1 MLVKK
6 KKNDED
12 ILNTL
17 NSFTSGLNDT
27 NIKSLEERTS
37 PTTKTYNANELKNL
51 LNNAESSRKSAVS
64 NFNKYLGNNNVI
76 SNSQNPLLTPT
87 AKELRDSKDL
97 IKSPINTRNALTDEL
112 QNQQNYRNAIKTDEA
127 KSLLNDV
134 NEKKVAS
141 GLLRGK
147 YNLEAAKEDVANDS
161 NFDTLLKTL
170 SSPLRGIATM
180 FGHDGALTY
189 NEKGEI
195 VKGKSILQAQSD
207 EMAKLGGATGFVNQM
222 GDQLGKQS
230 VQMLLNSLIPGTGN
244 AAYFSTLAN
253 DVYDETKREGYN
265 DKQAYLYTA
274 LNTASEYFVGKAL
287 GSTIGKYSKSNAT
300 EKTISNILKP
310 LIKNAEVNKTLS
322 TMTAEGLEEF
332 VQEYVD
338 VAARNISLGED
349 NKIDFDTFKNAL
361 YSFGLGA
368 ASSGVMSAVDTS
380 LKTKSQKNTEQEAYD
395 ISRKMNKD
403 FDESTNARIID
414 TIKHQKEKGNYNQE
428 NLINQLSK
436 ENQVID
442 ELVKNKIGD
451 KKVNKKE
458 ESKIREEIVN
468 NLEKGYTDLDDIVN
482 ILGGKDLKNFND
494 YNDLLNKYNEIN
506 GKTKKSSL
514 DNEELS
520 RLYENMSKY
529 DFDKL
534 KTNLLDKI
542 NIDEDSLLYN
552 SVRENGNKKIAYKND
567 LNLYDKNQQKVIK
580 NAIDSGILN
589 NSRKTH
595 DFVDM
600 IAKISSDKNVTFDF
614 TNNKKLQESGFAL
627 KDKQVN
633 GFINNDKITINIE
646 SKNAL
651 NSVVGHEVTHV
662 LEGSKL
668 YAELQQ
674 AVKEYATTKGDYE
687 SRLAETTELY
697 KNIKG
702 ANIEN
707 ELTSDLIGEYIF
719 TDTDFVNSLS
729 TTKPNIFQKIYN
741 EIKYLY
747 KLATAGSK
755 EARQLEK
762 VKKTFEEAY
771 RQSNS
776 YQENIKYSI
785 QKDTNGNKYVKIDTD
800 QDIFEGKSLSEQTK
814 IAKQYILQK
823 YREEGIRVN
832 TENIEITSKTANEYT
847 HPKNQLPAAI
857 KSSKMKASTELDN
870 LLLIS
875 NYKYSMP
882 DDGRHPF
889 AKDGWDYYET
899 TFDVGN
905 NLFKGLINI
914 AKSGNKKTLYDITKI
929 KRIGQNRSTSANA
942 FSTSLANSL
951 NNNISQ
957 YNKTVKSDIS
967 TKYSMQENANNTQE
981 LNNSS
986 FLFQKNTDNSIKQQD
1001 KLIREVYPN
1010 YKPGITDISS
1020 NLVANNLD
1028 IINYNTNYNN
1038 MSDKQLGISNKEKSY
1053 FEEKYKYNL
1062 DIFVSV
1068 DGGNTYFEDSIKGLN
1083 LYHAIERAKRNY
1095 PSATNIKIKDK
1106 SIQVKNY
1113 DNIRYSMTS
1122 KKELDNSSFSLNK
1135 NAKQYDELTKT
1146 NYIDYFRKDNGD
1158 VKVYLMDSNN
1168 NLVNELSLW
1177 SNTNATNEFGENLG
1191 NKIYETATDSSQ
1203 RIEIGNDI
1211 NNLGA
1216 ETDYFMNHRPSEG
1229 YGNASNFEEN
1239 MPDVFEHP
1247 EWYLNLDEKYN
1258 RESLNALK
1266 KVRNN
1271 PNAELTIYRATIGN
1285 KINPGDWV
1293 TPSKAYAEYHN
1304 NSQFD
1309 GKGNVLEMKVKAKD
1323 IQFAG
1328 DDINEFGYFPNTGY
1342 SLANQNKI
1350 SPKNSNL
1357 TYSDDVKINTD
1368 NKSLKN
1374 EIENADKS
1382 VKKINIKDIKN
1393 LSNVKNKEEKN
1404 LSPVKGEQSAKI
1416 LSKTP
1421 IDTSKGSI
1429 KRGINIFRAAIL
1441 DKGSV
1446 FEDLAIKS
1454 KNRQLMATWDST
1466 MTSQAKAQNIIGDGY
1481 QKFNS
1486 ETKAIEKLSKSL
1498 YEIQNEVVNSGNIE
1512 DFSNYI
1518 YHKHNIDRMNLK
1530 SKAETELS
1538 TFENNNHDLMFKNK
1552 NSQRSYDEILELSK
1566 LKKTTNEKENN
1577 LISAAKEYI
1586 KLKEK
1591 YDKTDNK
1598 PVFGNDVTAEIS
1610 QELVNEYE
1618 NAHPEFI
1625 DYASDIYD
1633 YLKAQKQTLVDNG
1646 IISQETSDLWNEM
1659 YPHYVPISRVNE
1671 NNLKI
1676 DVPLKRTGTNSPVKA
1691 ATGGNSDILPLFD
1704 TLADR
1709 TFQTQKAIDKNK
1721 FGIELMNSLDTTT
1734 EFSNVDVDGLIN
1746 DIDNQENLLKEG
1758 TKEKL
1763 PTFTVFKDG
1772 ERITYAINQDMY
1784 DALSPISSNSVLNV
1798 NSKFLN
1804 KLSSFQRG
1812 VLTEYNPV
1820 FMITNAVKD
1829 AQDVLINSQHAAK
1842 TYSKFLEAQ
1851 KQIKNKGYYYQEYM
1865 ASGGEQN
1872 TYFDYK
1878 TKVFDT
1884 KEDSKLKKIF
1894 KMPLEKISEAND
1906 FIEMT
1911 PRLAEYIASRES
1923 GRSVEV
1929 SMLDAARVTTNF
1941 KAGGD
1946 VTKWIN
1952 RNGGTFLNAS
1962 VQGFNQQVR
1971 NFREANAN
1979 GIRGYAGLAL
1989 KFAVASL
1996 PVIALNDLVWKDDDD
2011 YEEELSDYVKQN
2023 YYVVFKYGDGKYIRI
2038 PKGRTLSVIQNFV
2051 EQTESV
2057 VKKTGE
2063 FDVNE
2068 FINMAIDNLAPNN
2081 PLENNVISPL
2091 VQAASNKTWY
2101 GTDLVPTRLQNK
2113 PAAEQYDESIDEISK
2128 WLGKT
2133 FNVSPYKI
2141 NYIMNQYSGGVGDVI
2156 MPMLTPETKSGN
2168 NTLLEYALSPL
2179 VDKFTADSVMNNKN
2193 TGNLYE
2199 TSEKLTINANKS
2211 NATNED
2217 ILKNKFVN
2225 SMKSEMNDLYKEK
2238 REIQNSNI
2246 SKKEK
2251 YEKVRGIQN
2260 QINEMSKYALN
2271 NYSDVKIDG
2280 NYATIGTK
2288 EYRLKTDSDGAESWT
2303 KITDDQKNK
2312 QRNVSSALGITAS
2325 EYWSN
2330 KTEYDYAYDNPGKY
2344 ATITSITDYDTY
2356 TTYSKEISNIKSD
2369 KDSKGNSITDSRKKK
2384 VFAYINNLDLEF
2396 EQKVILA
2403 KMQYPSYNQYNN
2415 EILNYLNK
2423 NNDINYNEK
2432 VLILKQLGFIVD
2444 ENGKVRW

>member
-76 SNSQNPLLTPT
+76 SNNQNPLLTPT

-97 IKSPINTRNALTDEL
+97 IKSPVNTRNALTDEL

-338 VAARNISLGED
+338 VVARNVSLGED
-349 NKIDFDTFKNAL
+349 NKVDFDTFKNAL

-395 ISRKMNKD
+395 ISRKMNKN

-414 TIKHQKEKGNYNQE
+414 TINHQKEKGNYSQE

-482 ILGGKDLKNFND
+482 ILGGKDLKDYND

-520 RLYENMSKY
+520 RLYENISKY

-534 KTNLLDKI
+534 KTNLSDKI

-552 SVRENGNKKIAYKND
+552 SVRENDNKKVAYKND
-567 LNLYDKNQQKVIK
+567 LNLYNKNQQKVIK

-741 EIKYLY
+741 EIKYIY
-747 KLATAGSK
+747 KLAIAGSK

-762 VKKTFEEAY
+762 VKKTFEDAY
-771 RQSNS
+771 K
-776 YQENIKYSI
+776 ENIK
-785 QKDTNGNKYVKIDTD
+785 VKKSGIN
-800 QDIFEGKSLSEQTK
+800 FSLSENALQEVSDVVNQT
-814 IAKQYILQK
+814 
-823 YREEGIRVN
+823 REDSEKSSIQFVKLKDNTIKSLIDYGVKDLPMLERSGHIR
-832 TENIEITSKTANEYT
+832 ENILTEEQAKKLGFSTKNKHFHGLGVKTYLEIINSMDNPIGVYQYTNNGKYDNNNFIVVTPVEINGTNYIVPVEINQRGQYNQVEVDYNKIKTAYS
-847 HPKNQLPAAI
+847 KNNTDYIQ
-857 KSSKMKASTELDN
+857 S
-870 LLLIS
+870 LL
-875 NYKYSMP
+875 NQ
-882 DDGRHPF
+882 G
-889 AKDGWDYYET
+889 
-899 TFDVGN
+899 
-905 NLFKGLINI
+905 
-914 AKSGNKKTLYDITKI
+914 KI
-929 KRIGQNRSTSANA
+929 KEIFNGSNSRK
-942 FSTSLANSL
+942 TSLNES
-951 NNNISQ
+951 NIPQ
-957 YNKTVKSDIS
+957 FNKTVKSDIS
-967 TKYSMQENANNTQE
+967 TKYSMQENTNNTQ
-981 LNNSS
+981 
-986 FLFQKNTDNSIKQQD
+986 
-1001 KLIREVYPN
+1001 
-1010 YKPGITDISS
+1010 
-1020 NLVANNLD
+1020 
-1028 IINYNTNYNN
+1028 
-1038 MSDKQLGISNKEKSY
+1038 
-1053 FEEKYKYNL
+1053 
-1062 DIFVSV
+1062 
-1068 DGGNTYFEDSIKGLN
+1068 
-1083 LYHAIERAKRNY
+1083 
-1095 PSATNIKIKDK
+1095 
-1106 SIQVKNY
+1106 
-1113 DNIRYSMTS
+1113 
-1122 KKELDNSSFSLNK
+1122 ELDNSSFSLNK
-1135 NAKQYDELTKT
+1135 NAKQYDE
-1146 NYIDYFRKDNGD
+1146 
-1158 VKVYLMDSNN
+1158 
-1168 NLVNELSLW
+1168 
-1177 SNTNATNEFGENLG
+1177 
-1191 NKIYETATDSSQ
+1191 
-1203 RIEIGNDI
+1203 
-1211 NNLGA
+1211 
-1216 ETDYFMNHRPSEG
+1216 
-1229 YGNASNFEEN
+1229 
-1239 MPDVFEHP
+1239 
-1247 EWYLNLDEKYN
+1247 
-1258 RESLNALK
+1258 
-1266 KVRNN
+1266 
-1271 PNAELTIYRATIGN
+1271 
-1285 KINPGDWV
+1285 
-1293 TPSKAYAEYHN
+1293 
-1304 NSQFD
+1304 
-1309 GKGNVLEMKVKAKD
+1309 
-1323 IQFAG
+1323 
-1328 DDINEFGYFPNTGY
+1328 
-1342 SLANQNKI
+1342 

-1486 ETKAIEKLSKSL
+1486 ETKSIEKLSKSL

-1566 LKKTTNEKENN
+1566 LKKATNEKEEN
-1577 LISAAKEYI
+1577 LISAAKEYV

-1591 YDKTDNK
+1591 YDKTENK

-1676 DVPLKRTGTNSPVKA
+1676 DVPLKRTGTNNPVKA

-1734 EFSNVDVDGLIN
+1734 EFNSIDVDGLIN
-1746 DIDNQENLLKEG
+1746 DIDNQENLLNKG

-1763 PTFTVFKDG
+1763 PTFTVFKNG

-1784 DALSPISSNSVLNV
+1784 DALSPISNIPLLNT
-1798 NSKFLN
+1798 NSKTLN

-1865 ASGGEQN
+1865 ANGGEQN

-1884 KEDSKLKKIF
+1884 QESSKLNKIF

-1946 VTKWIN
+1946 VTKWVN

-1962 VQGFNQQVR
+1962 VQGFNQQIR

-2011 YEEELSDYVKQN
+2011 YKEELSDYVKQN
-2023 YYVVFKYGDGKYIRI
+2023 YYVVFRYGKGKYIRI

-2051 EQTESV
+2051 EQTENV

-2068 FINMAIDNLAPNN
+2068 FISMAIDNLAPND
-2081 PLENNVISPL
+2081 PLKNNVISPL

-2101 GTDLVPTRLQNK
+2101 KTDLVPTRLQNK

-2141 NYIMNQYSGGVGDVI
+2141 NYIMNQYSGGIGDVI

-2199 TSEKLTINANKS
+2199 ISEKLTINANKS

-2251 YEKVRGIQN
+2251 YEKVRSVQN

-2271 NYSDVKIDG
+2271 NYSDVKIEG

-2303 KITDDQKNK
+2303 KITDDQKTK

-2432 VLILKQLGFIVD
+2432 ILILKQLGFTVG

>member
-51 LNNAESSRKSAVS
+51 LNNAESSRKNAVS

-161 NFDTLLKTL
+161 NFDILLKTI

-287 GSTIGKYSKSNAT
+287 GSTIGKYSKSNET

-338 VAARNISLGED
+338 VVARNVSLGED
-349 NKIDFDTFKNAL
+349 NKVDFDTFKNAL

-368 ASSGVMSAVDTS
+368 ASSGVMSSVDTA
-380 LKTKSQKNTEQEAYD
+380 LKTKNQKNTEQEAYD
-395 ISRKMNKD
+395 VSRKMNKN

-414 TIKHQKEKGNYNQE
+414 AINHQKEKGNYSQE

-482 ILGGKDLKNFND
+482 ILGGKDLKDFND

-552 SVRENGNKKIAYKND
+552 SVRENDNKKIAYKND

-674 AVKEYATTKGDYE
+674 AVKEYATIKGDYE

-707 ELTSDLIGEYIF
+707 ELTSVLVGEYIF
-719 TDTDFVNSLS
+719 TDTDFVSSLS
-729 TTKPNIFQKIYN
+729 TTKPNVFQKIYN

-762 VKKTFEEAY
+762 VKKTFENAY
-771 RQSNS
+771 KESNYAS
-776 YQENIKYSI
+776 KEIKYSI
-785 QKDTNGNKYVKIDTD
+785 AGVNGMKNANNKALENLYNEALKLD
-800 QDIFEGKSLSEQTK
+800 
-814 IAKQYILQK
+814 
-823 YREEGIRVN
+823 EEGVSTNEIRQ
-832 TENIEITSKTANEYT
+832 KTRWYKD
-847 HPKNQLPAAI
+847 KNGDW
-857 KSSKMKASTELDN
+857 KFEVSDN
-870 LLLIS
+870 DFSL
-875 NYKYSMP
+875 
-882 DDGRHPF
+882 
-889 AKDGWDYYET
+889 
-899 TFDVGN
+899 
-905 NLFKGLINI
+905 
-914 AKSGNKKTLYDITKI
+914 KKTLK
-929 KRIGQNRSTSANA
+929 
-942 FSTSLANSL
+942 
-951 NNNISQ
+951 
-957 YNKTVKSDIS
+957 
-967 TKYSMQENANNTQE
+967 
-981 LNNSS
+981 
-986 FLFQKNTDNSIKQQD
+986 KNG
-1001 KLIREVYPN
+1001 N
-1010 YKPGITDISS
+1010 YKLG
-1020 NLVANNLD
+1020 D
-1028 IINYNTNYNN
+1028 IINHDTIFMLYPELKNINVSFENMNHSGGFNNSNNTIRINNSKFDSENNYE
-1038 MSDKQLGISNKEKSY
+1038 L
-1053 FEEKYKYNL
+1053 
-1062 DIFVSV
+1062 
-1068 DGGNTYFEDSIKGLN
+1068 IKRTLIHEMQ
-1083 LYHAIERAKRNY
+1083 HAIQHIEG
-1095 PSATNIKIKDK
+1095 
-1106 SIQVKNY
+1106 
-1113 DNIRYSMTS
+1113 YSTGTTS
-1122 KKELDNSSFSLNK
+1122 KFNKQNYVNNLGEIEAADTARRMVMDYNQRMKIAPESSKANPMHPNQEFILNSRGIVEKMRDGLYNFFKGENNKNESDSKNKSSFSEDYVGYDDDRVGSGITRGSKQELDNSSFSLNK

-1271 PNAELTIYRATIGN
+1271 PDAELTIYRATIGN

-1328 DDINEFGYFPNTGY
+1328 DDINEFGYFPNTSY

-1429 KRGINIFRAAIL
+1429 KSGINIFRAAIL

-1486 ETKAIEKLSKSL
+1486 ETKSIEKLSKSL

-1566 LKKTTNEKENN
+1566 LKKATNEKEEN
-1577 LISAAKEYI
+1577 LISAAKEYV

-1676 DVPLKRTGTNSPVKA
+1676 DVPLKRTGTNNPVKA

-1734 EFSNVDVDGLIN
+1734 EFDSVDVDGLIN
-1746 DIDNQENLLKEG
+1746 DIDNQENLLNKG

-1763 PTFTVFKDG
+1763 PTFTVFKNG

-1784 DALSPISSNSVLNV
+1784 EALSPISNIPLLNV
-1798 NSKFLN
+1798 NSKTLN

-1865 ASGGEQN
+1865 ANGGEQN

-1946 VTKWIN
+1946 ATKWLN
-1952 RNGGTFLNAS
+1952 RNGWTFLNAS

-1996 PVIALNDLVWKDDDD
+1996 PVIALNNLVWKDDDD

-2023 YYVVFKYGDGKYIRI
+2023 YYVVFRYGKGKYIRI

-2051 EQTESV
+2051 EQTENA

-2101 GTDLVPTRLQNK
+2101 KTDLVPTRLQNK

-2288 EYRLKTDSDGAESWT
+2288 EYRLKTDIDGAESWT

-2396 EQKVILA
+2396 EQKLILA

-2432 VLILKQLGFIVD
+2432 ILILKQLGFTVD
-2444 ENGKVRW
+2444 EKGKVRW

>member
-51 LNNAESSRKSAVS
+51 LNNAESSRKNAVS

-76 SNSQNPLLTPT
+76 SNNQNPLLTPT

-134 NEKKVAS
+134 NDKKVAS

-180 FGHDGALTY
+180 FGHDGALAY

-287 GSTIGKYSKSNAT
+287 GSTIGKYSKSNET

-380 LKTKSQKNTEQEAYD
+380 LKTKSQKNTDQEAYD
-395 ISRKMNKD
+395 ISRKMNKN
-403 FDESTNARIID
+403 FDEITNARIID
-414 TIKHQKEKGNYNQE
+414 TINHQKEKGNYSQE

-482 ILGGKDLKNFND
+482 ILGGKDLKDFND
-494 YNDLLNKYNEIN
+494 YNDLLKKYNEIN

-520 RLYENMSKY
+520 RLYENLSKY

-534 KTNLLDKI
+534 KTSLSDKI

-552 SVRENGNKKIAYKND
+552 SVRENDNKKIAYKND

-662 LEGSKL
+662 LEESKL

-674 AVKEYATTKGDYE
+674 AVKEYATTKGDYQ

-707 ELTSDLIGEYIF
+707 ELTSDLVGEYIF
-719 TDTDFVNSLS
+719 TDTDFVNNLS
-729 TTKPNIFQKIYN
+729 TTKPNVFQKIYN

-762 VKKTFEEAY
+762 VKKTFEDAY
-771 RQSNS
+771 K
-776 YQENIKYSI
+776 ENIK
-785 QKDTNGNKYVKIDTD
+785 VKKSGIN
-800 QDIFEGKSLSEQTK
+800 FSLSENALQEVSDVVNQTREDSEK
-814 IAKQYILQK
+814 SSIQFVKLKDNTIKSLIDYGVKDLPMLERSGHIRENILTEEQAKKLGFSTKNKHFHGLGVKTYLEIINSMDNPIGVYQYINNGK
-823 YREEGIRVN
+823 YDNNNFIVV
-832 TENIEITSKTANEYT
+832 TPVEINGTNYIVPVEINQRGQYNQVEIDYNKIKTAYS
-847 HPKNQLPAAI
+847 KNNTDYIQ
-857 KSSKMKASTELDN
+857 N
-870 LLLIS
+870 LL
-875 NYKYSMP
+875 NH
-882 DDGRHPF
+882 G
-889 AKDGWDYYET
+889 
-899 TFDVGN
+899 
-905 NLFKGLINI
+905 
-914 AKSGNKKTLYDITKI
+914 KI
-929 KRIGQNRSTSANA
+929 KEIFNGSNSRK
-942 FSTSLANSL
+942 TSLDKS
-951 NNNISQ
+951 NISQ
-957 YNKTVKSDIS
+957 FNKTVKSDIS

-981 LNNSS
+981 L
-986 FLFQKNTDNSIKQQD
+986 
-1001 KLIREVYPN
+1001 
-1010 YKPGITDISS
+1010 
-1020 NLVANNLD
+1020 
-1028 IINYNTNYNN
+1028 
-1038 MSDKQLGISNKEKSY
+1038 
-1053 FEEKYKYNL
+1053 
-1062 DIFVSV
+1062 
-1068 DGGNTYFEDSIKGLN
+1068 
-1083 LYHAIERAKRNY
+1083 
-1095 PSATNIKIKDK
+1095 
-1106 SIQVKNY
+1106 
-1113 DNIRYSMTS
+1113 
-1122 KKELDNSSFSLNK
+1122 DNSSFSFERTDGNTKNSIDEKKTLEKRVSGDALLDAQDLIKEVKSVGANVDENGYVTVYHVTTLE
-1135 NAKQYDELTKT
+1135 NAKKIKT
-1146 NYIDYFRKDNGD
+1146 SGEMLAKEDGVFFSTSKKAQQAEGRGGATLEFKIPAEKLVLDDIFSDNAD
-1158 VKVYLMDSNN
+1158 VKIPLKNTNEVLDVSNY
-1168 NLVNELSLW
+1168 LVNDNKYSLS
-1177 SNTNATNEFGENLG
+1177 E
-1191 NKIYETATDSSQ
+1191 
-1203 RIEIGNDI
+1203 DI
-1211 NNLGA
+1211 NTLKNEQYKIIETSNPA
-1216 ETDYFMNHRPSEG
+1216 EDDYHTWIRS
-1229 YGNASNFEEN
+1229 SDDIKTFEETLN
-1239 MPDVFEHP
+1239 DPDWVDYGEEGFDPDYTGEMIN
-1247 EWYLNLDEKYN
+1247 EALEK
-1258 RESLNALK
+1258 
-1266 KVRNN
+1266 
-1271 PNAELTIYRATIGN
+1271 G
-1285 KINPGDWV
+1285 KIIVYSSYPIEQGIFV
-1293 TPSKAYAEYHN
+1293 TPSKMEAESY
-1304 NSQFD
+1304 SGD
-1309 GKGNVLEMKVKAKD
+1309 GKVYSKEVNLTDVAWIDPTQGQYAKV
-1323 IQFAG
+1323 G
-1328 DDINEFGYFPNTGY
+1328 MNY

-1350 SPKNSNL
+1350 SPKDSNL
-1357 TYSDDVKINTD
+1357 TYSDDVKIDTN

-1421 IDTSKGSI
+1421 LNMSDDSLKSK
-1429 KRGINIFRAAIL
+1429 INKIRAAIL
-1441 DKGSV
+1441 DKGSI

-1486 ETKAIEKLSKSL
+1486 ETKSIEKLSKSL

-1577 LISAAKEYI
+1577 LIPAAKEYV

-1591 YDKTDNK
+1591 YDKTNNK

-1625 DYASDIYD
+1625 DYANDIYD

-1659 YPHYVPISRVNE
+1659 YPHYVPISRINE

-1676 DVPLKRTGTNSPVKA
+1676 DVPLKRTGTNNPVKA

-1734 EFSNVDVDGLIN
+1734 EFNSVDVDGLIN
-1746 DIDNQENLLKEG
+1746 DIDNQENLLKKG
-1758 TKEKL
+1758 SKENL
-1763 PTFTVFKDG
+1763 PTFTVFKNG

-1784 DALSPISSNSVLNV
+1784 DALSPISSKSILNV
-1798 NSKFLN
+1798 NSKTLN

-1865 ASGGEQN
+1865 ANGGEQN

-1941 KAGGD
+1941 KASGD

-1962 VQGFNQQVR
+1962 VQGFNQQIR

-2011 YEEELSDYVKQN
+2011 YKEELSDYVKQN

-2081 PLENNVISPL
+2081 PLENNVISPF

-2303 KITDDQKNK
+2303 KITEDQKNK

>member
-51 LNNAESSRKSAVS
+51 LNNAESSRKNAVS

-76 SNSQNPLLTPT
+76 SNSQNPLLIPT

-134 NEKKVAS
+134 NEKKVAT

-147 YNLEAAKEDVANDS
+147 YNLEAAKEDAANDS
-161 NFDTLLKTL
+161 NFDILLKTI

-189 NEKGEI
+189 NENGEI

-244 AAYFSTLAN
+244 AAYFLTLAS

-274 LNTASEYFVGKAL
+274 LNTASEYYVGKAL
-287 GSTIGKYSKSNAT
+287 GSTIGKYSKSNEA
-300 EKTISNILKP
+300 EKTISKILKP
-310 LIKNAEVNKTLS
+310 LIKNSQINKTLS

-338 VAARNISLGED
+338 VALRNISLGED
-349 NKIDFDTFKNAL
+349 NKVDFDTFKNAL

-368 ASSGVMSAVDTS
+368 ASSGVMSSVDTA
-380 LKTKSQKNTEQEAYD
+380 LKTKNQRNTEQEAYD

-442 ELVKNKIGD
+442 ELVKNRIGD

-668 YAELQQ
+668 YLELQQ
-674 AVKEYATTKGDYE
+674 AVKEYATTKGDYK

-707 ELTSDLIGEYIF
+707 ELTSDLVGEYIF
-719 TDTDFVNSLS
+719 TDTDFVNNLS
-729 TTKPNIFQKIYN
+729 TTKPNVFQKIYN

-785 QKDTNGNKYVKIDTD
+785 QEDTNGNKYVKIDTD

-832 TENIEITSKTANEYT
+832 TENIEVTSKTANEYT

-870 LLLIS
+870 LLLVS
-875 NYKYSMP
+875 DYKYSMP

-905 NLFKGLINI
+905 NLFKGLVNI

-957 YNKTVKSDIS
+957 FNKSVKSDIS

-981 LNNSS
+981 L
-986 FLFQKNTDNSIKQQD
+986 
-1001 KLIREVYPN
+1001 
-1010 YKPGITDISS
+1010 
-1020 NLVANNLD
+1020 
-1028 IINYNTNYNN
+1028 
-1038 MSDKQLGISNKEKSY
+1038 
-1053 FEEKYKYNL
+1053 
-1062 DIFVSV
+1062 
-1068 DGGNTYFEDSIKGLN
+1068 
-1083 LYHAIERAKRNY
+1083 
-1095 PSATNIKIKDK
+1095 
-1106 SIQVKNY
+1106 
-1113 DNIRYSMTS
+1113 
-1122 KKELDNSSFSLNK
+1122 DNSSFSF
-1135 NAKQYDELTKT
+1135 ERT
-1146 NYIDYFRKDNGD
+1146 
-1158 VKVYLMDSNN
+1158 DSN
-1168 NLVNELSLW
+1168 
-1177 SNTNATNEFGENLG
+1177 T
-1191 NKIYETATDSSQ
+1191 
-1203 RIEIGNDI
+1203 
-1211 NNLGA
+1211 
-1216 ETDYFMNHRPSEG
+1216 
-1229 YGNASNFEEN
+1229 
-1239 MPDVFEHP
+1239 
-1247 EWYLNLDEKYN
+1247 
-1258 RESLNALK
+1258 
-1266 KVRNN
+1266 
-1271 PNAELTIYRATIGN
+1271 
-1285 KINPGDWV
+1285 
-1293 TPSKAYAEYHN
+1293 
-1304 NSQFD
+1304 
-1309 GKGNVLEMKVKAKD
+1309 
-1323 IQFAG
+1323 
-1328 DDINEFGYFPNTGY
+1328 
-1342 SLANQNKI
+1342 
-1350 SPKNSNL
+1350 KNSNL
-1357 TYSDDVKINTD
+1357 TYSDDVKIDTN

-1421 IDTSKGSI
+1421 LNMSDDSLKSK
-1429 KRGINIFRAAIL
+1429 INKIRAAIL

-1486 ETKAIEKLSKSL
+1486 ETKSIEKLSKSL

-1538 TFENNNHDLMFKNK
+1538 TFENNNHDLMFKSK

-1566 LKKTTNEKENN
+1566 LKKATNEKEEN
-1577 LISAAKEYI
+1577 LISAAKEYVT
-1586 KLKEK
+1586 LKEK

-1618 NAHPEFI
+1618 NAHPEFS
-1625 DYASDIYD
+1625 DYANDIYD

-1676 DVPLKRTGTNSPVKA
+1676 DVPLKRTGTNNPVKA

-1721 FGIELMNSLDTTT
+1721 FGIELMNSLDSTT
-1734 EFSNVDVDGLIN
+1734 EFDSIDVDGLIN

-1763 PTFTVFKDG
+1763 PTFTVFKNG

-1784 DALSPISSNSVLNV
+1784 DALSPISSKSILNV
-1798 NSKFLN
+1798 NSKTLN

-1865 ASGGEQN
+1865 ANGGEQN

-1962 VQGFNQQVR
+1962 VQGFNQQIR
-1971 NFREANAN
+1971 NFREANTN

-1996 PVIALNDLVWKDDDD
+1996 PVIALNNLVWKDDDD
-2011 YEEELSDYVKQN
+2011 YENELSDYVKQN
-2023 YYVVFKYGDGKYIRI
+2023 YYVIFRYGKGKYIRI

-2051 EQTESV
+2051 EQTENV
-2057 VKKTGE
+2057 VKKKGE

-2068 FINMAIDNLAPNN
+2068 FISMAIDNLAPNN

-2141 NYIMNQYSGGVGDVI
+2141 NYIMNQYSGGIGDVI

-2168 NTLLEYALSPL
+2168 NTLLEYTLSPL

-2251 YEKVRGIQN
+2251 YEKVRSIQN
-2260 QINEMSKYALN
+2260 QINKMSKYALN

-2303 KITDDQKNK
+2303 KITDDQKTK
-2312 QRNVSSALGITAS
+2312 QRNVSSTLGITAS

-2432 VLILKQLGFIVD
+2432 ILILKQLGFTVG

>member
-338 VAARNISLGED
+338 VVARNVSLGED
-349 NKIDFDTFKNAL
+349 NKVDFDTFKNAL

-395 ISRKMNKD
+395 ISRKMNKN
-403 FDESTNARIID
+403 FDEITNARIID
-414 TIKHQKEKGNYNQE
+414 TINHQKEKGNYSQE

-482 ILGGKDLKNFND
+482 ILGSKDLKDFND

-534 KTNLLDKI
+534 KTNLSDKI

-552 SVRENGNKKIAYKND
+552 SVRENDNKKIAYKND

-762 VKKTFEEAY
+762 VKKTFEDAY
-771 RQSNS
+771 K
-776 YQENIKYSI
+776 ENVSKSKDIKYSI
-785 QKDTNGNKYVKIDTD
+785 QQDSNGIKYVEVDTHQDIFKGIEEKDYNKIAKMYIVDYLMGDTSLATNDKAIIDNKSAKKYTNPGKKQPNFIEKMKLTPELKNVLEISKKISEGMPTKDNSKYSKWEYYLTNFKIGENTFQCKVNIGIDSNGNKHLYEIN
-800 QDIFEGKSLSEQTK
+800 DI
-814 IAKQYILQK
+814 
-823 YREEGIRVN
+823 
-832 TENIEITSKTANEYT
+832 
-847 HPKNQLPAAI
+847 
-857 KSSKMKASTELDN
+857 
-870 LLLIS
+870 
-875 NYKYSMP
+875 
-882 DDGRHPF
+882 
-889 AKDGWDYYET
+889 
-899 TFDVGN
+899 
-905 NLFKGLINI
+905 
-914 AKSGNKKTLYDITKI
+914 KKTSGI
-929 KRIGQNRSTSANA
+929 SE
-942 FSTSLANSL
+942 TSLNWPTGLSVDKIPQSTNNVNSDT
-951 NNNISQ
+951 S
-957 YNKTVKSDIS
+957 S
-967 TKYSMQENANNTQE
+967 TKYSMQENTNNTQ
-981 LNNSS
+981 
-986 FLFQKNTDNSIKQQD
+986 
-1001 KLIREVYPN
+1001 
-1010 YKPGITDISS
+1010 
-1020 NLVANNLD
+1020 
-1028 IINYNTNYNN
+1028 
-1038 MSDKQLGISNKEKSY
+1038 
-1053 FEEKYKYNL
+1053 
-1062 DIFVSV
+1062 
-1068 DGGNTYFEDSIKGLN
+1068 
-1083 LYHAIERAKRNY
+1083 
-1095 PSATNIKIKDK
+1095 
-1106 SIQVKNY
+1106 
-1113 DNIRYSMTS
+1113 
-1122 KKELDNSSFSLNK
+1122 ELDNSSFSLNK

-1158 VKVYLMDSNN
+1158 VKVYLMDSNS

-1177 SNTNATNEFGENLG
+1177 SNTNATNELGENLG

-1271 PNAELTIYRATIGN
+1271 PDAELIIYRATIGN

-1350 SPKNSNL
+1350 SPKISNL

-1374 EIENADKS
+1374 KIENADKS

-1421 IDTSKGSI
+1421 LNMSDDSLKSK
-1429 KRGINIFRAAIL
+1429 INKIRAAIL

-1486 ETKAIEKLSKSL
+1486 ETKSIEKLSKSL

-1577 LISAAKEYI
+1577 LISAAKEYV

-1659 YPHYVPISRVNE
+1659 YPHYVPIARVNE

-1676 DVPLKRTGTNSPVKA
+1676 DVPLKRTGTNNPVKA

>member
-147 YNLEAAKEDVANDS
+147 YNLEAAKEDIADDS

-253 DVYDETKREGYN
+253 DVYDETKREGYD

-395 ISRKMNKD
+395 ISRKMNKN

-414 TIKHQKEKGNYNQE
+414 TINHQKEKGNYSQE

-442 ELVKNKIGD
+442 ELAKNKIGD

-482 ILGGKDLKNFND
+482 ILGGKDLKDFND
-494 YNDLLNKYNEIN
+494 YNDLLKKYNEIN

-552 SVRENGNKKIAYKND
+552 SVRENDNKKIAYKND
-567 LNLYDKNQQKVIK
+567 LNLYNKNQQKVIK

-697 KNIKG
+697 KKIKG

-762 VKKTFEEAY
+762 VKKTFEDAY
-771 RQSNS
+771 K
-776 YQENIKYSI
+776 ENIK
-785 QKDTNGNKYVKIDTD
+785 VKKSGIN
-800 QDIFEGKSLSEQTK
+800 FSLSENALQEVSDVVNQT
-814 IAKQYILQK
+814 
-823 YREEGIRVN
+823 REDSEKSSIQFVKLKDNTIKSLIDYGVKDLPMLERSGHIR
-832 TENIEITSKTANEYT
+832 ENILTEEQAKKLGFSTKNKHFHGLGVKTYLEIINSMDNPIGVYQYTNNGKYDNNNFIVVTPVEINGTNYIVPVEINQRGQYNQVEVDYNKIKTAYS
-847 HPKNQLPAAI
+847 KNNTDYIQ
-857 KSSKMKASTELDN
+857 S
-870 LLLIS
+870 LL
-875 NYKYSMP
+875 NQ
-882 DDGRHPF
+882 G
-889 AKDGWDYYET
+889 
-899 TFDVGN
+899 
-905 NLFKGLINI
+905 
-914 AKSGNKKTLYDITKI
+914 KI
-929 KRIGQNRSTSANA
+929 KEIFNGSNSRK
-942 FSTSLANSL
+942 TSLNKS
-951 NNNISQ
+951 NIPQ
-957 YNKTVKSDIS
+957 FNKTVKSDIS
-967 TKYSMQENANNTQE
+967 TKYSMQENTNNTQ
-981 LNNSS
+981 
-986 FLFQKNTDNSIKQQD
+986 
-1001 KLIREVYPN
+1001 
-1010 YKPGITDISS
+1010 
-1020 NLVANNLD
+1020 
-1028 IINYNTNYNN
+1028 
-1038 MSDKQLGISNKEKSY
+1038 
-1053 FEEKYKYNL
+1053 
-1062 DIFVSV
+1062 
-1068 DGGNTYFEDSIKGLN
+1068 
-1083 LYHAIERAKRNY
+1083 
-1095 PSATNIKIKDK
+1095 
-1106 SIQVKNY
+1106 
-1113 DNIRYSMTS
+1113 
-1122 KKELDNSSFSLNK
+1122 ELDNSSFSLNK

-1203 RIEIGNDI
+1203 RIKIGNDI
-1211 NNLGA
+1211 NNLGT

-1271 PNAELTIYRATIGN
+1271 PDAELTIYRATIGN

-1328 DDINEFGYFPNTGY
+1328 DDINEFGYFPNTSY

-1357 TYSDDVKINTD
+1357 TYSDDVKIDTN

-1421 IDTSKGSI
+1421 LNMSDDSLKSK
-1429 KRGINIFRAAIL
+1429 INKIRAAIL

-1486 ETKAIEKLSKSL
+1486 ETKSIEKLSKSL

-1566 LKKTTNEKENN
+1566 LKKATNEKEEN
-1577 LISAAKEYI
+1577 LISAAKEYV

-1591 YDKTDNK
+1591 YDKTENK

-1676 DVPLKRTGTNSPVKA
+1676 NVPLKRTGTNNPVKA

-1734 EFSNVDVDGLIN
+1734 EFNSVDVDGLIN
-1746 DIDNQENLLKEG
+1746 DIDNQENLLKKG
-1758 TKEKL
+1758 SKENL
-1763 PTFTVFKDG
+1763 PTFTVFKNG

-1851 KQIKNKGYYYQEYM
+1851 KQIKNKGYYYQEYI

>member
-6 KKNDED
+6 KQNDED

-147 YNLEAAKEDVANDS
+147 YNLEAAKEDIADDS

-287 GSTIGKYSKSNAT
+287 GSTIGKYSKSNET

-395 ISRKMNKD
+395 ISRKMNKN

-414 TIKHQKEKGNYNQE
+414 TINHQKEKDNYSQE

-482 ILGGKDLKNFND
+482 ILGGKDLKDFND

-534 KTNLLDKI
+534 KTNLSDKI

-552 SVRENGNKKIAYKND
+552 SVRENDNKKIAYKND

-580 NAIDSGILN
+580 NAINSGILN

-762 VKKTFEEAY
+762 VKKTFEDAY
-771 RQSNS
+771 K
-776 YQENIKYSI
+776 ENIK
-785 QKDTNGNKYVKIDTD
+785 VKKSGIN
-800 QDIFEGKSLSEQTK
+800 FSLSENALQEVSDVVNQT
-814 IAKQYILQK
+814 
-823 YREEGIRVN
+823 REDSEKSSIQFVKLKDNTIKSLIDYGVKDLPMLERSGHIR
-832 TENIEITSKTANEYT
+832 ENILTEEQAKKLGFSTKNKHFHGLGVKTYLEIINSMDNPIGVYQYTNNGKYDNNNFIVVTPVEINGTNYIVPVEINQRGQYNQVEVDYNKIKTAYS
-847 HPKNQLPAAI
+847 KNNTDYIQ
-857 KSSKMKASTELDN
+857 N
-870 LLLIS
+870 LL
-875 NYKYSMP
+875 NQ
-882 DDGRHPF
+882 G
-889 AKDGWDYYET
+889 
-899 TFDVGN
+899 
-905 NLFKGLINI
+905 
-914 AKSGNKKTLYDITKI
+914 KI
-929 KRIGQNRSTSANA
+929 KEIFNGSNSRK
-942 FSTSLANSL
+942 TSLNKS
-951 NNNISQ
+951 NIPQ
-957 YNKTVKSDIS
+957 FNKTVKSDIS

-1113 DNIRYSMTS
+1113 DNIRYSMIS

-1135 NAKQYDELTKT
+1135 NAKQYDELTK
-1146 NYIDYFRKDNGD
+1146 
-1158 VKVYLMDSNN
+1158 
-1168 NLVNELSLW
+1168 
-1177 SNTNATNEFGENLG
+1177 
-1191 NKIYETATDSSQ
+1191 
-1203 RIEIGNDI
+1203 
-1211 NNLGA
+1211 
-1216 ETDYFMNHRPSEG
+1216 
-1229 YGNASNFEEN
+1229 
-1239 MPDVFEHP
+1239 
-1247 EWYLNLDEKYN
+1247 
-1258 RESLNALK
+1258 
-1266 KVRNN
+1266 
-1271 PNAELTIYRATIGN
+1271 
-1285 KINPGDWV
+1285 
-1293 TPSKAYAEYHN
+1293 
-1304 NSQFD
+1304 
-1309 GKGNVLEMKVKAKD
+1309 
-1323 IQFAG
+1323 
-1328 DDINEFGYFPNTGY
+1328 
-1342 SLANQNKI
+1342 
-1350 SPKNSNL
+1350 NSNL
-1357 TYSDDVKINTD
+1357 TYSNDVKIDTN

-1374 EIENADKS
+1374 EIENADKI

-1421 IDTSKGSI
+1421 LNMSDDSLKSK
-1429 KRGINIFRAAIL
+1429 INKIRAAIL
-1441 DKGSV
+1441 DKGSI

-1486 ETKAIEKLSKSL
+1486 ETKSIEKLSKSL

-1577 LISAAKEYI
+1577 LIPAAKEYV

-1591 YDKTDNK
+1591 YDKTNNK

-1625 DYASDIYD
+1625 DYANDIYG

-1676 DVPLKRTGTNSPVKA
+1676 DVSLKRTGTNSPVKA

-2051 EQTESV
+2051 EQTENV
-2057 VKKTGE
+2057 VKKTGK

-2068 FINMAIDNLAPNN
+2068 FISMAIDNLAPNN

-2128 WLGKT
+2128 WLGKA

-2141 NYIMNQYSGGVGDVI
+2141 NYIMNQYSGGIGDVI

>member
-51 LNNAESSRKSAVS
+51 LNNAELSRKSAVS

-76 SNSQNPLLTPT
+76 SNNQNPLLTPT

-97 IKSPINTRNALTDEL
+97 IKSPVNTRNALTDEL

-230 VQMLLNSLIPGTGN
+230 IQMLLNSLIPGTGN

-395 ISRKMNKD
+395 ISRKMNKN
-403 FDESTNARIID
+403 FDESTNARIMD
-414 TIKHQKEKGNYNQE
+414 TINHQKEKGNYNQE

-482 ILGGKDLKNFND
+482 ILGGKDLKDFND

-520 RLYENMSKY
+520 RLYANMSKY

-534 KTNLLDKI
+534 KTNLSDKI

-552 SVRENGNKKIAYKND
+552 SVRENDNKKIAYKND

-580 NAIDSGILN
+580 NAINSGILN

-697 KNIKG
+697 KNVKG

-729 TTKPNIFQKIYN
+729 TTKPNLFKKIYN

-762 VKKTFEEAY
+762 VKKTFEDAY
-771 RQSNS
+771 K
-776 YQENIKYSI
+776 ENIK
-785 QKDTNGNKYVKIDTD
+785 VKKSGIN
-800 QDIFEGKSLSEQTK
+800 FSLSENALQEVSDVVNQT
-814 IAKQYILQK
+814 
-823 YREEGIRVN
+823 REDSEKSSIQFVKLKDNTIKSLIDYGVKDLPMLERSGHIR
-832 TENIEITSKTANEYT
+832 ENILTEEQAKKLGFSTKNKHFHGLGVKTYLEIINSMDNPIGVYQYTNNGKYDNNNFIVVTPVEINGTNYIVPVEINQRGQYNQVEIDYNKIKTAYS
-847 HPKNQLPAAI
+847 KNNTDYIQ
-857 KSSKMKASTELDN
+857 N
-870 LLLIS
+870 LL
-875 NYKYSMP
+875 NQ
-882 DDGRHPF
+882 G
-889 AKDGWDYYET
+889 
-899 TFDVGN
+899 
-905 NLFKGLINI
+905 
-914 AKSGNKKTLYDITKI
+914 KI
-929 KRIGQNRSTSANA
+929 KEIFNGSNSRK
-942 FSTSLANSL
+942 TSLDKS
-951 NNNISQ
+951 NISQ
-957 YNKTVKSDIS
+957 FNKTVKSDIS
-967 TKYSMQENANNTQE
+967 TKYSMQENANNTQ
-981 LNNSS
+981 
-986 FLFQKNTDNSIKQQD
+986 
-1001 KLIREVYPN
+1001 
-1010 YKPGITDISS
+1010 
-1020 NLVANNLD
+1020 
-1028 IINYNTNYNN
+1028 
-1038 MSDKQLGISNKEKSY
+1038 
-1053 FEEKYKYNL
+1053 
-1062 DIFVSV
+1062 
-1068 DGGNTYFEDSIKGLN
+1068 
-1083 LYHAIERAKRNY
+1083 
-1095 PSATNIKIKDK
+1095 
-1106 SIQVKNY
+1106 
-1113 DNIRYSMTS
+1113 
-1122 KKELDNSSFSLNK
+1122 ELDNSSFSLNK

-1203 RIEIGNDI
+1203 RIKIGNDI
-1211 NNLGA
+1211 NNLGT

-1271 PNAELTIYRATIGN
+1271 PDAELTIYRATIGN

-1304 NSQFD
+1304 NSQ
-1309 GKGNVLEMKVKAKD
+1309 L
-1323 IQFAG
+1323 
-1328 DDINEFGYFPNTGY
+1328 
-1342 SLANQNKI
+1342 
-1350 SPKNSNL
+1350 
-1357 TYSDDVKINTD
+1357 
-1368 NKSLKN
+1368 
-1374 EIENADKS
+1374 
-1382 VKKINIKDIKN
+1382 
-1393 LSNVKNKEEKN
+1393 
-1404 LSPVKGEQSAKI
+1404 
-1416 LSKTP
+1416 
-1421 IDTSKGSI
+1421 
-1429 KRGINIFRAAIL
+1429 R
-1441 DKGSV
+1441 
-1446 FEDLAIKS
+1446 
-1454 KNRQLMATWDST
+1454 
-1466 MTSQAKAQNIIGDGY
+1466 
-1481 QKFNS
+1481 
-1486 ETKAIEKLSKSL
+1486 
-1498 YEIQNEVVNSGNIE
+1498 SG
-1512 DFSNYI
+1512 
-1518 YHKHNIDRMNLK
+1518 
-1530 SKAETELS
+1530 
-1538 TFENNNHDLMFKNK
+1538 
-1552 NSQRSYDEILELSK
+1552 
-1566 LKKTTNEKENN
+1566 
-1577 LISAAKEYI
+1577 
-1586 KLKEK
+1586 
-1591 YDKTDNK
+1591 
-1598 PVFGNDVTAEIS
+1598 
-1610 QELVNEYE
+1610 
-1618 NAHPEFI
+1618 
-1625 DYASDIYD
+1625 
-1633 YLKAQKQTLVDNG
+1633 
-1646 IISQETSDLWNEM
+1646 
-1659 YPHYVPISRVNE
+1659 
-1671 NNLKI
+1671 
-1676 DVPLKRTGTNSPVKA
+1676 
-1691 ATGGNSDILPLFD
+1691 
-1704 TLADR
+1704 
-1709 TFQTQKAIDKNK
+1709 
-1721 FGIELMNSLDTTT
+1721 
-1734 EFSNVDVDGLIN
+1734 
-1746 DIDNQENLLKEG
+1746 
-1758 TKEKL
+1758 
-1763 PTFTVFKDG
+1763 
-1772 ERITYAINQDMY
+1772 
-1784 DALSPISSNSVLNV
+1784 
-1798 NSKFLN
+1798 
-1804 KLSSFQRG
+1804 
-1812 VLTEYNPV
+1812 
-1820 FMITNAVKD
+1820 
-1829 AQDVLINSQHAAK
+1829 
-1842 TYSKFLEAQ
+1842 
-1851 KQIKNKGYYYQEYM
+1851 
-1865 ASGGEQN
+1865 
-1872 TYFDYK
+1872 
-1878 TKVFDT
+1878 
-1884 KEDSKLKKIF
+1884 
-1894 KMPLEKISEAND
+1894 
-1906 FIEMT
+1906 
-1911 PRLAEYIASRES
+1911 S
-1923 GRSVEV
+1923 GRS
-1929 SMLDAARVTTNF
+1929 L
-1941 KAGGD
+1941 
-1946 VTKWIN
+1946 
-1952 RNGGTFLNAS
+1952 
-1962 VQGFNQQVR
+1962 
-1971 NFREANAN
+1971 FR
-1979 GIRGYAGLAL
+1979 
-1989 KFAVASL
+1989 
-1996 PVIALNDLVWKDDDD
+1996 
-2011 YEEELSDYVKQN
+2011 LSRS
-2023 YYVVFKYGDGKYIRI
+2023 F
-2038 PKGRTLSVIQNFV
+2038 
-2051 EQTESV
+2051 ES
-2057 VKKTGE
+2057 
-2063 FDVNE
+2063 
-2068 FINMAIDNLAPNN
+2068 
-2081 PLENNVISPL
+2081 
-2091 VQAASNKTWY
+2091 
-2101 GTDLVPTRLQNK
+2101 
-2113 PAAEQYDESIDEISK
+2113 
-2128 WLGKT
+2128 
-2133 FNVSPYKI
+2133 
-2141 NYIMNQYSGGVGDVI
+2141 SG
-2156 MPMLTPETKSGN
+2156 
-2168 NTLLEYALSPL
+2168 
-2179 VDKFTADSVMNNKN
+2179 
-2193 TGNLYE
+2193 
-2199 TSEKLTINANKS
+2199 
-2211 NATNED
+2211 
-2217 ILKNKFVN
+2217 
-2225 SMKSEMNDLYKEK
+2225 
-2238 REIQNSNI
+2238 
-2246 SKKEK
+2246 
-2251 YEKVRGIQN
+2251 
-2260 QINEMSKYALN
+2260 
-2271 NYSDVKIDG
+2271 
-2280 NYATIGTK
+2280 
-2288 EYRLKTDSDGAESWT
+2288 
-2303 KITDDQKNK
+2303 
-2312 QRNVSSALGITAS
+2312 
-2325 EYWSN
+2325 
-2330 KTEYDYAYDNPGKY
+2330 
-2344 ATITSITDYDTY
+2344 
-2356 TTYSKEISNIKSD
+2356 
-2369 KDSKGNSITDSRKKK
+2369 
-2384 VFAYINNLDLEF
+2384 
-2396 EQKVILA
+2396 
-2403 KMQYPSYNQYNN
+2403 
-2415 EILNYLNK
+2415 
-2423 NNDINYNEK
+2423 
-2432 VLILKQLGFIVD
+2432 
-2444 ENGKVRW
+2444 

>member
-147 YNLEAAKEDVANDS
+147 YNLEAAKEDIADDS

-287 GSTIGKYSKSNAT
+287 GSTIGKYSKSNET

-349 NKIDFDTFKNAL
+349 NKINFDTFKNAL

-380 LKTKSQKNTEQEAYD
+380 LKTKNQKNTEQEVYD
-395 ISRKMNKD
+395 VSRKMNKN
-403 FDESTNARIID
+403 FDESTNARIMD
-414 TIKHQKEKGNYNQE
+414 TINHQKEKGNYNQE

-482 ILGGKDLKNFND
+482 ILGGKDLKDFND

-534 KTNLLDKI
+534 KTNLSDKI

-552 SVRENGNKKIAYKND
+552 SVRENDNKKIAYKND

-580 NAIDSGILN
+580 NAINSGILN

-674 AVKEYATTKGDYE
+674 AVKEYATTKGDYQ

-707 ELTSDLIGEYIF
+707 ELTSDLVGEYIF

-729 TTKPNIFQKIYN
+729 TSKPNVFQKIYN

-771 RQSNS
+771 KENGQSS
-776 YQENIKYSI
+776 KDTRFSIENIGNFDEEEYNSINELILPKKEYGRLAHIVDSNPNITLGINKVVLSDKTYDIYYKEYNNFKVLDKYSTI
-785 QKDTNGNKYVKIDTD
+785 DYDRGDING
-800 QDIFEGKSLSEQTK
+800 
-814 IAKQYILQK
+814 
-823 YREEGIRVN
+823 
-832 TENIEITSKTANEYT
+832 
-847 HPKNQLPAAI
+847 
-857 KSSKMKASTELDN
+857 
-870 LLLIS
+870 
-875 NYKYSMP
+875 
-882 DDGRHPF
+882 
-889 AKDGWDYYET
+889 
-899 TFDVGN
+899 
-905 NLFKGLINI
+905 IN
-914 AKSGNKKTLYDITKI
+914 DITKDI
-929 KRIGQNRSTSANA
+929 DTRIETTGSKQGYDKFGNAKIENGETTTRNDGISNNNKGQN
-942 FSTSLANSL
+942 
-951 NNNISQ
+951 
-957 YNKTVKSDIS
+957 NKQEHSDTES
-967 TKYSMQENANNTQE
+967 FRNQKQE

-1028 IINYNTNYNN
+1028 VINYNTNYNN

-1135 NAKQYDELTKT
+1135 NAKRYDELIKT

-1168 NLVNELSLW
+1168 NLVNEFSIW

-1203 RIEIGNDI
+1203 RIKIGNDI
-1211 NNLGA
+1211 NNLGT

-1271 PNAELTIYRATIGN
+1271 PDAELTIYRATIGN

-1309 GKGNVLEMKVKAKD
+1309 GKGNVLEMKVQAKD

-1342 SLANQNKI
+1342 SLTNQNKI
-1350 SPKNSNL
+1350 LPKNSNL
-1357 TYSDDVKINTD
+1357 TYSDDVKIDTN

-1421 IDTSKGSI
+1421 LNMSDDSLKSK
-1429 KRGINIFRAAIL
+1429 INKIRAAIL

-1486 ETKAIEKLSKSL
+1486 ETKSIEKLSKSL

-1566 LKKTTNEKENN
+1566 LKKATNEKEEN
-1577 LISAAKEYI
+1577 LISAAKEYV

-1591 YDKTDNK
+1591 YDKTENK

-1676 DVPLKRTGTNSPVKA
+1676 NVPLKRTGTNNPVKA

-1734 EFSNVDVDGLIN
+1734 EFNSFDVDGLIN
-1746 DIDNQENLLKEG
+1746 DIDNQENLLNKG

-1763 PTFTVFKDG
+1763 PTFTVFKNG

-1784 DALSPISSNSVLNV
+1784 DALSPISSKSILNV
-1798 NSKFLN
+1798 NSKTLN

-1865 ASGGEQN
+1865 ANGGEQN

-1884 KEDSKLKKIF
+1884 QEDSKLKKIF

-1962 VQGFNQQVR
+1962 VQGFNQQIR

-2023 YYVVFKYGDGKYIRI
+2023 YYVVFRYGKGKYIRI

-2051 EQTESV
+2051 EQTENA

-2068 FINMAIDNLAPNN
+2068 FISMAIDNLAPNN

-2141 NYIMNQYSGGVGDVI
+2141 NYIMNQYSGGIGDVI

-2193 TGNLYE
+2193 TGNLYKI
-2199 TSEKLTINANKS
+2199 SEKLTINANKS

-2251 YEKVRGIQN
+2251 YEKVRSVQN

-2271 NYSDVKIDG
+2271 NYSDVKIEG

-2303 KITDDQKNK
+2303 KITDDQKTK

>member
-12 ILNTL
+12 ILNIL
-17 NSFTSGLNDT
+17 NKFTSGLNDT
-27 NIKSLEERTS
+27 DIKSLEERTS

-51 LNNAESSRKSAVS
+51 LNNAKSSRISAVS

-180 FGHDGALTY
+180 FGHDGALMY

-207 EMAKLGGATGFVNQM
+207 EMTKLGGATGFVNQM

-287 GSTIGKYSKSNAT
+287 GSTIGKYSKSNET

-338 VAARNISLGED
+338 VVARNVSLGED
-349 NKIDFDTFKNAL
+349 NKVDFDTFKNAL

-368 ASSGVMSAVDTS
+368 ASSGVMSSVDTA
-380 LKTKSQKNTEQEAYD
+380 LKTKNQKNTEQEVYD
-395 ISRKMNKD
+395 VSRKMNKN
-403 FDESTNARIID
+403 FDESTNARIMD
-414 TIKHQKEKGNYNQE
+414 TINHQKEKGNYNQE

-482 ILGGKDLKNFND
+482 ILGGKDLKDFND

-534 KTNLLDKI
+534 KTNLSDKI

-552 SVRENGNKKIAYKND
+552 SVRENDNKKVAYKND
-567 LNLYDKNQQKVIK
+567 LNLYNKNQQKVIK

-741 EIKYLY
+741 EIKYIY
-747 KLATAGSK
+747 KLAIAGSK

-762 VKKTFEEAY
+762 VKKTFEDAY
-771 RQSNS
+771 K
-776 YQENIKYSI
+776 ENIK
-785 QKDTNGNKYVKIDTD
+785 VKKS
-800 QDIFEGKSLSEQTK
+800 DINFSLSENALQEVSDVVNQT
-814 IAKQYILQK
+814 
-823 YREEGIRVN
+823 REDSEKSSIQFVKLKDNTIKSLIDYGVKDLPMLERSGHIR
-832 TENIEITSKTANEYT
+832 ENILTEEQAKKLGFSTKNKHFHGLGVKTYLEIINSMDNPIGVYQYTNNGKYDNNNFIVVTPVEINGTNYIVPVEINQRGQYNQVEVDYNKIKTAYS
-847 HPKNQLPAAI
+847 KNNTDYIQ
-857 KSSKMKASTELDN
+857 S
-870 LLLIS
+870 LL
-875 NYKYSMP
+875 NQ
-882 DDGRHPF
+882 G
-889 AKDGWDYYET
+889 
-899 TFDVGN
+899 
-905 NLFKGLINI
+905 
-914 AKSGNKKTLYDITKI
+914 KI
-929 KRIGQNRSTSANA
+929 KEIFNGSNSRK
-942 FSTSLANSL
+942 TSLNKS
-951 NNNISQ
+951 NIPQ
-957 YNKTVKSDIS
+957 FNKTVKSDIS
-967 TKYSMQENANNTQE
+967 TKYSMQENTNNTQ
-981 LNNSS
+981 
-986 FLFQKNTDNSIKQQD
+986 
-1001 KLIREVYPN
+1001 
-1010 YKPGITDISS
+1010 
-1020 NLVANNLD
+1020 
-1028 IINYNTNYNN
+1028 
-1038 MSDKQLGISNKEKSY
+1038 
-1053 FEEKYKYNL
+1053 
-1062 DIFVSV
+1062 
-1068 DGGNTYFEDSIKGLN
+1068 
-1083 LYHAIERAKRNY
+1083 
-1095 PSATNIKIKDK
+1095 
-1106 SIQVKNY
+1106 
-1113 DNIRYSMTS
+1113 
-1122 KKELDNSSFSLNK
+1122 ELDNSSFSLNK

-1203 RIEIGNDI
+1203 RIKIGNDI
-1211 NNLGA
+1211 NNLGT

-1271 PNAELTIYRATIGN
+1271 PDAELTIYRATIGN

-1328 DDINEFGYFPNTGY
+1328 DDINEFGYFPNTSY

-1350 SPKNSNL
+1350 SPKNPNL

-1486 ETKAIEKLSKSL
+1486 ETKSIEKLSKSL

-1566 LKKTTNEKENN
+1566 LKKATNEKEEN
-1577 LISAAKEYI
+1577 LISAAKEYV

-1676 DVPLKRTGTNSPVKA
+1676 DVPLKRTGTNNPVKA

-2211 NATNED
+2211 NATNKD

-2369 KDSKGNSITDSRKKK
+2369 KDSKGNSIIDSRKKK

>member
-51 LNNAESSRKSAVS
+51 LNNAESSRKNAVS

-76 SNSQNPLLTPT
+76 SNSQNPLLIPT

-147 YNLEAAKEDVANDS
+147 YNLEAAKEDAANDS
-161 NFDTLLKTL
+161 NFDILLKTI

-189 NEKGEI
+189 NENGEI

-395 ISRKMNKD
+395 ISRKMNKN
-403 FDESTNARIID
+403 FDEITNARIID

-633 GFINNDKITINIE
+633 GFINKDKITINIE

-674 AVKEYATTKGDYE
+674 AVKEYATTKGDYQ

-729 TTKPNIFQKIYN
+729 TTKTNVFQKIYN

-747 KLATAGSK
+747 KLATVGSK

-762 VKKTFEEAY
+762 VKKTFEDAY
-771 RQSNS
+771 K
-776 YQENIKYSI
+776 ENIK
-785 QKDTNGNKYVKIDTD
+785 VKKSGIN
-800 QDIFEGKSLSEQTK
+800 FSLSENALQEVSDVVNQT
-814 IAKQYILQK
+814 
-823 YREEGIRVN
+823 REDSEKSSIQFVKLKDNTIKSLIDYGVKDLPMLERSGHIR
-832 TENIEITSKTANEYT
+832 ENILTEEQAKKLGFSSKNKHFHGLGVKTYLEIINSMDNPIGVYQYTNNGKYDNNNFIVVTPIEINGTNYIVPVEINQRGQYNQVEIDYNKIKTAYS
-847 HPKNQLPAAI
+847 KNNTDYIQ
-857 KSSKMKASTELDN
+857 N
-870 LLLIS
+870 LL
-875 NYKYSMP
+875 NQ
-882 DDGRHPF
+882 G
-889 AKDGWDYYET
+889 
-899 TFDVGN
+899 
-905 NLFKGLINI
+905 
-914 AKSGNKKTLYDITKI
+914 KI
-929 KRIGQNRSTSANA
+929 KEIFNGSNSRK
-942 FSTSLANSL
+942 TSLDKS
-951 NNNISQ
+951 NISQ
-957 YNKTVKSDIS
+957 FNKTVKSDIF
-967 TKYSMQENANNTQE
+967 TKYSMQENANNTQ
-981 LNNSS
+981 
-986 FLFQKNTDNSIKQQD
+986 
-1001 KLIREVYPN
+1001 
-1010 YKPGITDISS
+1010 
-1020 NLVANNLD
+1020 
-1028 IINYNTNYNN
+1028 
-1038 MSDKQLGISNKEKSY
+1038 
-1053 FEEKYKYNL
+1053 
-1062 DIFVSV
+1062 
-1068 DGGNTYFEDSIKGLN
+1068 
-1083 LYHAIERAKRNY
+1083 
-1095 PSATNIKIKDK
+1095 
-1106 SIQVKNY
+1106 
-1113 DNIRYSMTS
+1113 
-1122 KKELDNSSFSLNK
+1122 ELDNSSFSLNK

-1146 NYIDYFRKDNGD
+1146 NYIEYFRKDNGD

-1177 SNTNATNEFGENLG
+1177 SNTNATNEFGEKLG
-1191 NKIYETATDSSQ
+1191 NQIYETATNSSQ
-1203 RIEIGNDI
+1203 RIKIGNDI
-1211 NNLGA
+1211 NNLGT

-1239 MPDVFEHP
+1239 MPDIFEHP

-1258 RESLNALK
+1258 KESLNALK

-1271 PNAELTIYRATIGN
+1271 PDAELTIYRATIGN

-1304 NSQFD
+1304 SSQFD

-1342 SLANQNKI
+1342 SLTNQNKI

-1357 TYSDDVKINTD
+1357 TYSDDVKIDTN

-1393 LSNVKNKEEKN
+1393 LSNIKNKEEKN
-1404 LSPVKGEQSAKI
+1404 ISPIKGGQSAKI

-1486 ETKAIEKLSKSL
+1486 ETKSIEKLSKSL

-1530 SKAETELS
+1530 SKAEADLLM
-1538 TFENNNHDLMFKNK
+1538 FEDSNHDLIFKDK
-1552 NSQRSYDEILELSK
+1552 KSKMSEKLKDFYDNETIRPYSEILELSK
-1566 LKKTTNEKENN
+1566 LETTGDEELNY
-1577 LISAAKEYI
+1577 LIPAAKEYV

-1591 YDKTDNK
+1591 YDKTNNK

-1625 DYASDIYD
+1625 DYANDIYD

-1676 DVPLKRTGTNSPVKA
+1676 DVPLKRTGTNNPVKA

-1734 EFSNVDVDGLIN
+1734 EFNSVDVDGLIN
-1746 DIDNQENLLKEG
+1746 DIDNQENLLKKG
-1758 TKEKL
+1758 SKENL
-1763 PTFTVFKDG
+1763 PTFTVFKNG

-1784 DALSPISSNSVLNV
+1784 DALSPISSKSILNV
-1798 NSKFLN
+1798 NSKTLN

-1865 ASGGEQN
+1865 ANGGEQN

-1962 VQGFNQQVR
+1962 VQGFNQQIR

-2011 YEEELSDYVKQN
+2011 YKEELSDYVKQN

-2068 FINMAIDNLAPNN
+2068 FISMAIDNLAPNN

-2113 PAAEQYDESIDEISK
+2113 PAVEQYDESIDEISK

-2141 NYIMNQYSGGVGDVI
+2141 NYIMNQYSGGIGDVI

-2251 YEKVRGIQN
+2251 YEKVRSVQN
-2260 QINEMSKYALN
+2260 QINEMSKYSLN